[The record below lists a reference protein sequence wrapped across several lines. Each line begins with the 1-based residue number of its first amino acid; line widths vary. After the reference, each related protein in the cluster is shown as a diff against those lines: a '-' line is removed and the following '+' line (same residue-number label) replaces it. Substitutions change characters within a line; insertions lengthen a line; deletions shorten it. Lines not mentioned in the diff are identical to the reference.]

1 MICLPLTPLPAP
13 SWHGWPKQRTGARLS
28 PNTRY
33 RLSSHPNEKRPSH
46 YGRGAQSDDK
56 AYNRKNCPDK
66 KKIRWQFL
74 LPAGGFA
81 EPFGIVKSSRKVAS
95 PRACKSPMATVFD
108 DQRSAKT
115 PRRQILPQAKF
126 PRQLHLHPAVTY
138 VHVSSL
144 GCKYCFLGV
153 DLPSPSGSSNPV
165 AFGDK
170 FCRWQN
176 FRALTKPTTAKIAL
190 IK

>member
-13 SWHGWPKQRTGARLS
+13 SWHGWPKERTGARLS

-66 KKIRWQFL
+66 RKIGCNFCFLQVDLPSPSGSSNPVARLQAQGLASRRWRPFL
-74 LPAGGFA
+74 TIKDRQKRLGDKF
-81 EPFGIVKSSRKVAS
+81 
-95 PRACKSPMATVFD
+95 C
-108 DQRSAKT
+108 
-115 PRRQILPQAKF
+115 RRQNFL
-126 PRQLHLHPAVTY
+126 
-138 VHVSSL
+138 VS
-144 GCKYCFLGV
+144 CTCILGV

-165 AFGDK
+165 ARS
-170 FCRWQN
+170 CLATN
-176 FRALTKPTTAKIAL
+176 FASGKISLLAGFLNALTVC
-190 IK
+190 